1 MKARNLETESIALF
15 SPFRYFPSI
24 RSNLLLLARARA
36 KLRNKISRWNVRGWQ
51 TGGRAGSRISRRRCR
66 VSRSKIAKEIRKV
79 EQSTGGKEGR
89 MEKVEENYL
98 EKTMNHFVLP
108 FLYEAMLVKRQDSHL
123 LSFRRGVG
131 GKTWRS
137 RSVWWNRWSIML
149 EEVWNEISSPLLLFW
164 FEIVCWNR
172 FRSFFSV
179 WWGRNRWSIR
189 LENVWNEI
197 SLLFFLLRFFS
208 LLFEIVWDLFKL
220 FLVFEWEW
228 NR

>member
-1 MKARNLETESIALF
+1 
-15 SPFRYFPSI
+15 
-24 RSNLLLLARARA
+24 
-36 KLRNKISRWNVRGWQ
+36 
-51 TGGRAGSRISRRRCR
+51 
-66 VSRSKIAKEIRKV
+66 
-79 EQSTGGKEGR
+79 
-89 MEKVEENYL
+89 MEKVGENYL

-172 FRSFFSV
+172 FRSFLVGTKSMINKIGKCLKRNLASLFLIEIFFFVIWDCLRSFQIVFSV
-179 WWGRNRWSIR
+179 WMGMKSIILEDIWS
-189 LENVWNEI
+189 LG
-197 SLLFFLLRFFS
+197 
-208 LLFEIVWDLFKL
+208 LFEIILKIGEKIFK
-220 FLVFEWEW
+220 
-228 NR
+228 